1 MTSPN
6 SPKHPKR
13 KSVTPDIMLDTNTYI
28 IVRLLQYH
36 YVFKLLSLGYLIPG
50 WSLLRI
56 PWKPWI
62 YLQYV
67 IKLLMQK
74 EAGLIKRENNCKRDF
89 YKTFL
94 SLPCFIFW
102 NNSKKKFTFSS
113 MLKWEEKAFYSMRGL
128 ASISTF
134 MS

>member
-6 SPKHPKR
+6 SPKHGKR
-13 KSVTPDIMLDTNTYI
+13 KSVTPDIILGTNKYI
-28 IVRLLQYH
+28 LRSLLQCH
-36 YVFKLLSLGYLIPG
+36 YVFKLVSLGYVIPK
-50 WSLLRI
+50 LYLVRI

>member
-13 KSVTPDIMLDTNTYI
+13 KSVTPDIILDTNTYI
-28 IVRLLQYH
+28 IVILPYH
-36 YVFKLLSLGYLIPG
+36 YVFKLLSLGYLIPELP
-50 WSLLRI
+50 LLRI